1 MAFLPHPTNEPAGLP
16 PVASRDAMVLVLGSY
31 PGAQSLATR
40 RYYAHGQNRFWATM
54 GRIVGVQESAPY
66 EERLCALRAH
76 RVALWDVLATC
87 EREGSMDA
95 DIVPDTEVVNDF
107 AGFFARHRAIRGVCF
122 NGRTAAALFARHVLP
137 EDFWG
142 ESDLLFQVL
151 PSTSPAHAAMRAR
164 ELADHWDRAI
174 NRVLPVSSSASV
186 PRAG

>member
-1 MAFLPHPTNEPAGLP
+1 MAFLPLPTYEPAGLP

-40 RYYAHGQNRFWATM
+40 RYYAHGQNRFWGTM
-54 GRIVGVQESAPY
+54 SRIVGVGESAPY

-95 DIVPDTEVVNDF
+95 DIVPGTEVVNDF
-107 AGFFARHRAIRGVCF
+107 AAFFARHRAIRGVCF
-122 NGRTAAALFARHVLP
+122 NGRTAAALFSRHVLP
-137 EDFWG
+137 EDVWDD
-142 ESDLLFQVL
+142 SDLLFQVL